1 MDVQTTTEDSGRWWL
16 SLANDELNALVE
28 EAEARN
34 KGVHANVLA
43 VEQARALFSERR
55 WDAFPRGGVAAG
67 MSRQRLSGPDVDPF
81 GGDVRGPTRELA
93 QADLSATWEIDLFG
107 RNKARRA
114 ISEGALDIAG
124 ADLLAS
130 RALLQAQVVSAW
142 TQWRATSEQ
151 MQILGEEIEAAEL
164 ALSVQ
169 QKRVDAG
176 IDDQRSVDGPTAL
189 LAERRALRSETEA
202 RNAIARSALAVLR
215 GRTPGD
221 DGLLVPDDEPLP
233 IPPSIDSLAGS
244 EGLLIRRPDV
254 VRAKAAYKQS
264 VGAAALAS
272 AAFLPEL
279 RLDFSGGVLQRPGGL
294 DLSSAG
300 RWAAGGILQWNP
312 LDWARLRAQ
321 ARAAGAQSEA
331 AFVALEATVLEAVKD
346 AEDRV
351 SDAKASVSM
360 LSQASVTAERTAQ
373 SFRVARARHAAG
385 LDGRLALVDAKLAM
399 GETDRA
405 LLDAKASSIAAYAR
419 AHLALATWQPSHDTG
434 LPMR

>member
-1 MDVQTTTEDSGRWWL
+1 
-16 SLANDELNALVE
+16 
-28 EAEARN
+28 
-34 KGVHANVLA
+34 
-43 VEQARALFSERR
+43 
-55 WDAFPRGGVAAG
+55 
-67 MSRQRLSGPDVDPF
+67 
-81 GGDVRGPTRELA
+81 
-93 QADLSATWEIDLFG
+93 
-107 RNKARRA
+107 
-114 ISEGALDIAG
+114 
-124 ADLLAS
+124 
-130 RALLQAQVVSAW
+130 
-142 TQWRATSEQ
+142 
-151 MQILGEEIEAAEL
+151 
-164 ALSVQ
+164 
-169 QKRVDAG
+169 
-176 IDDQRSVDGPTAL
+176 
-189 LAERRALRSETEA
+189 
-202 RNAIARSALAVLR
+202 VLR

-385 LDGRLALVDAKLAM
+385 LDGRLALVDAKLAIQHCCLCACPSRS
-399 GETDRA
+399 GHVA
-405 LLDAKASSIAAYAR
+405 AK
-419 AHLALATWQPSHDTG
+419 P
-434 LPMR
+434 